1 MMIPLRHAY
10 LDASFMTDLWPTQAI
25 PGVLVI
31 ADISGYTRFSRM
43 HYTSQLHAEQII
55 SELMDSIIQA
65 AEFPLQVGQL
75 EGDAVLMYV
84 ETLPGKEVSIARDV
98 LAQVERF
105 FAAFNHSERSLIACD
120 AGCVCDACS
129 EIGELR
135 LKAVVH
141 VGEFVQRSF
150 RDISELAG
158 SDITFIRT
166 MLKLPL
172 PEREHI
178 LLTEQFFSLS
188 GGFRNDMLHDLR
200 QFSVGDDLVS
210 VHVYLP
216 QIDIGLAN
224 AAKGSGPAL
233 SKRLNQHSFSRML
246 LNRPRAKY
254 NNLFDSKMNLPLY
267 LLEGISS
274 GINVLRKALLK
285 LFRRNPPQMK
295 IQPAM
300 LLLVEVRA
308 AGAADPADVDRAL
321 KSALNMARPPLV
333 LNKLEGNAVFL
344 YAPAENDNFILAEN
358 ILRQAGRMY
367 SAFIKWSLSA
377 KRDVLLFRVVCHFG
391 DVVIKQVDRQDEL
404 AGVPVI
410 LIHRLLQATNPS
422 ASAIWMTGAFSRFAK
437 GLSFDEVS
445 VVSLEGLGNERLRTI
460 SFSRIQ

>member
-1 MMIPLRHAY
+1 
-10 LDASFMTDLWPTQAI
+10 MTDSWSTQTI
-25 PGVLVI
+25 PGVFVI

-55 SELMDSIIQA
+55 SELMDSIIQT

-98 LAQVERF
+98 LAQVGRF
-105 FAAFNHSERSLIACD
+105 FMAFNHRERNLIACD

-141 VGEFVQRSF
+141 VGEFARRSF
-150 RDISELAG
+150 RGVSELAG
-158 SDITFIRT
+158 SDVTFIRT
-166 MLKLPL
+166 LLKLPL

-178 LLTEQFFSLS
+178 LLTERFFSLS
-188 GGFRNDMLHDLR
+188 GGFTDDMLHDLR
-200 QFSVGDDLVS
+200 QFSVGDSLIF
-210 VHVYLP
+210 VHAYLP

-224 AAKGSGPAL
+224 AAKGAGPAL

-246 LNRPRAKY
+246 LNRPREKY
-254 NNLFDSKMNLPLY
+254 SNLPDDKMNLLLY

-274 GINVLRKALLK
+274 GVNVLRKALLK

-300 LLLVEVRA
+300 LLLVEVRTA
-308 AGAADPADVDRAL
+308 AAEESADADRFLKYAL
-321 KSALNMARPPLV
+321 TMARPPLI
-333 LNKLEGNAVFL
+333 LNKLEGNAVLL

-358 ILRQAGRMY
+358 IVRQAVRMY
-367 SAFIKWSLSA
+367 SAFMERTHSA
-377 KRDVLLFRVVCHFG
+377 VGDNLLFRVVCHFG
-391 DVVIKQVDRQDEL
+391 NVVIKQVGRQDEL

-437 GLSFDEVS
+437 NLSFDEES
-445 VVSLEGLGNERLRTI
+445 IISLDGLGDEHLQTI